1 MRLKIFLA
9 AIVISFVLLLTG
21 LFYMQI
27 LKGKYYKNLSEQN
40 RIVIVPLTA
49 PRGKIYDRNKKLLV
63 DNRVSFDAS
72 LIYGDAKDVGKLASF
87 LSDVLK
93 TDEKDLVSKMLNAKS
108 RPFAPITMVEDIGRK
123 NAIILEQYRIDY
135 PGLIVTTKP
144 KRNYIYQN
152 TASDIIGYLGKI
164 SEEELSRFKRYGY
177 RMTDL
182 VGRAGVERRYNTYL
196 RGTQGGMQ
204 VETDS
209 LGRQKNILYIKEP
222 QIGKHL
228 HLTIDIDLQ
237 KYCDNLMAKKRGC
250 IIAMDPKSGEVF
262 AFVSKPNFNPSV
274 FIRPGPNEEVKK
286 ILGSRNED
294 YPLLNRGISCAYP
307 PGSIFK
313 IVVAAAALDTGKFPS
328 DGTFTCSGYYN
339 LSKKIFRCWKEKGH
353 GVQHIDEAI
362 KNSCN
367 VFFYQLGLKA
377 GVENISLYAKKFGF
391 GRPTYIDLPGEI
403 SGLVPT
409 SQWKRLAKKEA
420 WYGGDTVNYSIGQG
434 YLLVTPIQVVCMM
447 SAFANGGYLVRPYI
461 VEEIDNIKI
470 SNPKIEK
477 IDVSGDTLNLIRAG
491 LKKVVNDPLGT
502 GMKAKLEDILIAGKT
517 GTAQN
522 PEGKAHGWFSGFA
535 PFDNPKICV
544 IVFIEFG
551 GKGGLE
557 ASIIA
562 RKVIEKSRGLG
573 IL

>member
-9 AIVISFVLLLTG
+9 VIVISFASLLAG
-21 LFYMQI
+21 LFHMQI
-27 LKGKYYKNLSEQN
+27 LKGEYYKKLSEQN
-40 RIVIVPLTA
+40 RIVIIPLKA

-72 LIYGDAKDVGKLASF
+72 LIYKDVKDIEELASF

-93 TDEKDLVSKMLNAKS
+93 TDEKGLVSKMLKAKS
-108 RPFAPITMVEDIGRK
+108 RPFTPITIVEDIGRT

-135 PGLIVTTKP
+135 PGLMVTTKP
-144 KRNYIYQN
+144 KRNYIYGN
-152 TASDIIGYLGKI
+152 VASGIVGYLGKI
-164 SEEELSRFKRYGY
+164 SEEELDRFKTYGY

-182 VGRAGVERRYNTYL
+182 VGKTGLEKRYNNYL
-196 RGTQGGMQ
+196 RGAQGGMQ

-209 LGRQKNILYIKEP
+209 LGRQKNILHIKEP

-228 HLTIDIDLQ
+228 YLTIDIDLQ
-237 KYCDNLMAKKRGC
+237 EYCDNLMAEKRGC
-250 IIAMDPKSGEVF
+250 IIAMNPKSGEVF
-262 AFVSKPNFNPSV
+262 AFASKPNFNPSI
-274 FIRPGPNEEVKK
+274 FIKPAPKEEVKK
-286 ILGSRNED
+286 ILGGRSGD

-313 IVVAAAALDTGKFPS
+313 IVVAAAALDTGKFS
-328 DGTFTCSGYYN
+328 NEETFACKGYYN
-339 LSKKIFRCWKEKGH
+339 LSKRVFRCWKEKGH
-353 GVQHIDEAI
+353 GMQHITEAI

-391 GRPTYIDLPGEI
+391 GKPTYIDLLGEV

-409 SQWKRLAKKEA
+409 SQWKRLTKSQA

-434 YLLVTPIQVVCMM
+434 YLLVTPIQVACMM

-477 IDVSGDTLNLIRAG
+477 IDVSKDTLNLIRAG
-491 LKKVVNDPLGT
+491 LKKVVNDPRGT
-502 GMKAKLEDILIAGKT
+502 GMKARLKDIIIAGKT

-544 IVFIEFG
+544 IAFVEFG

-562 RKVIEKSRGLG
+562 RKVIKKSKELGL
-573 IL
+573 L